1 MNYIYLFNQ
10 LPIIY
15 AVETTLHSIIAA
27 IIVEWILIYWNIT
40 NPRWCQAFLSLV
52 IILPPLTFFLYLL
65 IDPEHYLYNYS
76 NKYIFQSY
84 YWIYLK
90 VANVYPIALFILLI
104 FLITIFFFFTQEIF
118 PLFIHFLKSKNEST
132 SKVTPYFFY
141 IRNVIHDLALDN
153 NFSLNIIDEEDYI
166 VYSNTGKVNNIYV
179 SKGVIEVLNPEEL
192 KGIIF
197 HEIAHIERNKSN
209 YILFLYILRIISFFN
224 PIILY
229 EFRRLLQEE
238 ERVCDVISAEKLQN
252 KKTLAKALYK
262 LYIKARRSCIKATNF
277 KEYSAYYDIRKRI
290 KALRTNGIDNNNYY
304 TLLITAT
311 ILIIIINYFVV

>member
-27 IIVEWILIYWNIT
+27 IIVEWILIYWDIT

-52 IILPPLTFFLYLL
+52 IIVPPLAFFLYLI
-65 IDPEHYLYNYS
+65 IDPEHYLYNYN

-104 FLITIFFFFTQEIF
+104 FLVTIFIFFSQEIF
-118 PLFIHFLKSKNEST
+118 PLFIHFLKNNNENNSE
-132 SKVTPYFFY
+132 VAPYFFP
-141 IRNVIHDLALDN
+141 IKNIINNLAMDN
-153 NFSLNIIDEEDYI
+153 NYRLNIIDEEDYI
-166 VYSNTGKVNNIYV
+166 VYSNTGKINNIYV
-179 SKGVIEVLNPEEL
+179 SKGVIDVLNPEEL
-192 KGIIF
+192 KGIIL
-197 HEIAHIERNKSN
+197 HEIAHIERNKRN

-229 EFRRLLQEE
+229 EFRRLIQEE
-238 ERVCDVISAEKLQN
+238 ERVCDFMSAEKIQN

-262 LYIKARRSCIKATNF
+262 LYIKGQRSCVKATNF

-290 KALRTNGIDNNNYY
+290 KALRTEGIDNNNHY
-304 TLLITAT
+304 TLLITVT
-311 ILIIIINYFVV
+311 VLIIMINYFVV